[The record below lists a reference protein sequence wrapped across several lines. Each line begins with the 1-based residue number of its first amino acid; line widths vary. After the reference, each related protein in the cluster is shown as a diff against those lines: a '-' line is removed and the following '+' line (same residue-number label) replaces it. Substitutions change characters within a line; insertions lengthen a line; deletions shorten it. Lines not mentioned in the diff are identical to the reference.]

1 MCSKQKYLKSSD
13 YDRNKTSFQK
23 FGDFV
28 AVEDLT
34 LSIGQGELF
43 SLLGLNGVGKTTT
56 IKMLSCLILPSSG
69 NATLLNKDLVKESQ
83 YIKQRINV
91 SPQETAIA
99 PNLNV
104 QENLELMAGIYGI
117 SKEEILHK
125 VDEMVTIFNLS
136 PGFDTYFIYK
146 F

>member
-1 MCSKQKYLKSSD
+1 
-13 YDRNKTSFQK
+13 
-23 FGDFV
+23 
-28 AVEDLT
+28 
-34 LSIGQGELF
+34 
-43 SLLGLNGVGKTTT
+43 
-56 IKMLSCLILPSSG
+56 MLSCLILPSSG

-104 QENLELMAGIYGI
+104 QENLELMAGIYDI

-125 VDEMVTIFNLS
+125 VDEMVAVFNLS